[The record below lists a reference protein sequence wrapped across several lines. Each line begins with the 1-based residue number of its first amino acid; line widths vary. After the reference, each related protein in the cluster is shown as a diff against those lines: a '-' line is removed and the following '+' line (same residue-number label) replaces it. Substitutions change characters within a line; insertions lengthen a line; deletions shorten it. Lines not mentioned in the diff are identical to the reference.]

1 VIFQPFRQADYN
13 NTRVYGGTGLGL
25 SISRGL
31 VKLLG
36 GSLEL
41 TSTPGKGSTFYFTIP
56 YQPVR
61 PLKNDSEGIT
71 LNDADLRWYGKSVLI
86 VEDDEM
92 NFRYLQEILAPTGL
106 RIILACNGAQ
116 ALEEVSRNNPDLV
129 IMDIRLP
136 VMNGLDATRK
146 IRQNGNHVPIIAQT
160 AYAMIE
166 DKNACFEA
174 GCDDYV
180 PKPIQREVLLGKIAS
195 HLKKDKADKAS

>member
-1 VIFQPFRQADYN
+1 
-13 NTRVYGGTGLGL
+13 
-25 SISRGL
+25 
-31 VKLLG
+31 
-36 GSLEL
+36 
-41 TSTPGKGSTFYFTIP
+41 
-56 YQPVR
+56 
-61 PLKNDSEGIT
+61 
-71 LNDADLRWYGKSVLI
+71 
-86 VEDDEM
+86 
-92 NFRYLQEILAPTGL
+92 
-106 RIILACNGAQ
+106 
-116 ALEEVSRNNPDLV
+116 LEEVSRNNPDLV